1 MGHPA
6 RSVRLAVTA
15 ATVLYTALLL
25 ASGVHLPGIARKAVG
40 FLPTVL
46 GGGVVLFDIWIWRLP
61 GVHRLAGRP
70 RLDGTWLTEIV
81 PRDGSRIP
89 DGTTTGR
96 VETVLVIEQ
105 TYWSVAVRQRAAHS
119 RSWSTSAAL
128 RPEGDSKT
136 SNVLAYTYRTEPD
149 LDRRDANP
157 PQTGACR
164 LVATGRAPVEITGV
178 YWTDALTAGTVTARL
193 VSRATD
199 TATVEQ
205 ARALGA

>member
-1 MGHPA
+1 MGPPA
-6 RSVRLAVTA
+6 RSVRLAVTV

-25 ASGVHLPGIARKAVG
+25 ASGVQMPGPARKAVG

-46 GGGVVLFDIWIWRLP
+46 GAGVVLFDVRLWRLR
-61 GVHRLAGRP
+61 GVHRFVGRP
-70 RLDGTWLTEIV
+70 RLDGTWLAEIV
-81 PRDGSRIP
+81 PREGSRVP
-89 DGTTTGR
+89 DGVATGK
-96 VETVLVIEQ
+96 VETVIVIEQ

-149 LDRRDANP
+149 PDRRDVNP

-164 LVATGRAPVEITGV
+164 LVATGRAPTEIAGV

-193 VSRATD
+193 VSRATN

-205 ARALGA
+205 AKTLSQ